1 MKQGIKSGLQETG
14 ITLSFVGPV
23 VLLYLCFFIVPLG
36 GSLMYSFTD
45 WDGLQS
51 SFSFV
56 GFENYIELFRNSDS
70 FKNSF
75 LFTLQFA
82 ALNIVLVNVFGL
94 LLALLVDSGLKS
106 RFFLRAVF
114 FSPNVI
120 SLIVVGFL
128 WKFFFSSVLYEL
140 GTKLDWKFL
149 TYSFLGNPDH
159 ILFPIAGVSLWQS
172 VGLVMVIYLAGLQ
185 GIPSELKEAMHMD
198 GAGRWVQL
206 RKLIIPLL
214 LPAFI
219 SNLFL
224 TTTNSFKV
232 FDLILALTGGGP
244 AGASESLAIN
254 IYRQAFTANEYGS
267 GTARSIIFCIF
278 IVIVMLIQFRVM
290 QRKEGDV

>member
-1 MKQGIKSGLQETG
+1 MERGIKTKLRETG
-14 ITLSFVGPV
+14 VTLSFVGPV
-23 VLLYLCFFIVPLG
+23 LALYLCFFIIPLG

-45 WDGLQS
+45 WDGIKT
-51 SFSFV
+51 SFNWV
-56 GFENYIELFRNSDS
+56 GFSNYIELFRESNS
-70 FKNSF
+70 FKHAF
-75 LFTLQFA
+75 WFTLQFA
-82 ALNIVLVNVFGL
+82 ALNIVLVNVAGL

-140 GTKLDWKFL
+140 GVKLDWNFL

-159 ILFPIAGVSLWQS
+159 ILYPIAGVSLWQS
-172 VGLVMVIYLAGLQ
+172 AGLVMIIYLAGLQ
-185 GIPSELKEAMHMD
+185 GIPAELKEAMHVD
-198 GAGRWVQL
+198 GAGKWLQF
-206 RKLIIPLL
+206 RKLILPLL
-214 LPAFI
+214 LPAFV

-244 AGASESLAIN
+244 AGSSESLAIN
-254 IYRQAFTANEYGS
+254 IYRQAFTANQYGS
-267 GTARSIIFCIF
+267 GTARSIIFCLF
-278 IVIVMLIQFRVM
+278 IVIIMLMQFKVMN
-290 QRKEGDV
+290 RKEASM